1 MTESAELHARLMAD
15 ARAYDPSAH
24 HRSLLEPYR
33 DVILLWRAKFMSYEQ
48 IAATLVKHGIRVSPA
63 GVGVYC
69 RRTYSQAELERTR
82 REQLKPATPTSG
94 ARPGGSRAPES
105 PGGKRTGPKVA
116 RDDI

>member
-1 MTESAELHARLMAD
+1 MTDSAELHARLMAD

-48 IAATLVKHGIRVSPA
+48 IAATLMKHGIRVSPA

-69 RRTYSQAELERTR
+69 RRSYSQAELERTR
-82 REQLKPATPTSG
+82 REQLKPATGSSAP
-94 ARPGGSRAPES
+94 RPAGSRSPEAS
-105 PGGKRTGPKVA
+105 SGKRSGPKVA

>member
-15 ARAYDPSAH
+15 ARAYDPAAH

-48 IAATLVKHGIRVSPA
+48 IAATLMKHGIRVSPA

-82 REQLKPATPTSG
+82 REHLKPAASASGTRPAGGRTPEPPN
-94 ARPGGSRAPES
+94 ARRG
-105 PGGKRTGPKVA
+105 GPKIA

>member
-1 MTESAELHARLMAD
+1 MTESADLHARLMAD
-15 ARAYDPSAH
+15 ARAYDPSVH

-48 IAATLVKHGIRVSPA
+48 IAATLMKHGMRVSPA

-82 REQLKPATPTSG
+82 REHLKPATASSALRSAPNRSPEPSG
-94 ARPGGSRAPES
+94 S
-105 PGGKRTGPKVA
+105 KRSGPKVA

>member
-1 MTESAELHARLMAD
+1 MTEAAELHARLMAD

-24 HRSLLEPYR
+24 HRSLLAPYR

-48 IAATLVKHGIRVSPA
+48 IAATLMKHGIRVSPA

-82 REQLKPATPTSG
+82 REQLKPATTPARPSGSRPTEVSG
-94 ARPGGSRAPES
+94 ARRS
-105 PGGKRTGPKVA
+105 GPKIA